1 MLLCCSCG
9 QSQTGSFLE
18 GGAPNGLFGL
28 GMEDISVPSTLARN
42 GLASNSLIIWG
53 ESLLEIMAAQ
63 TKKKH
68 HSISGNHSKLSL
80 LDIENADGKVCLVS
94 QKDYL

>member
-1 MLLCCSCG
+1 MG
-9 QSQTGSFLE
+9 
-18 GGAPNGLFGL
+18 
-28 GMEDISVPSTLARN
+28 
-42 GLASNSLIIWG
+42 WG

-68 HSISGNHSKLSL
+68 HSMLGNHSKLSL